1 MRISDW
7 SSDVC
12 SSDLAT
18 LFLLNQKLAARR
30 VLELL
35 AAERRRRHKSRAY
48 QLLSRL
54 FGRHRGIV
62 GALGELDPATLA
74 PLILEAYRERARVV
88 PSDPND
94 EDEDGGVSDRFDEA
108 GGLALNALDRK
119 STRLN
124 SSH

>member
-74 PLILEAYRERARVV
+74 PLILEASRERARVV

-94 EDEDGGVSDRFDEA
+94 EDEDGAVSDRFDEA
-108 GGLALNALDRK
+108 GGRAWHALRIREGA
-119 STRLN
+119 
-124 SSH
+124 HPH